1 MAATR
6 GTSGS
11 SGSRGR
17 GTSAPRENFQKV
29 VKLPRQNGAP
39 AKDLHRIPAKFLDEF
54 IDLTKLDIQRMIRG
68 RNKDLA
74 GTGSIVLS
82 EAGTKV
88 ELFLRYRQS
97 VDQEEKDKLR
107 KLEIEEARARSDR
120 AMQEKLDR
128 EAGLTNG
135 LGGPAMASTLW
146 LRFLAMIDT
155 VGLIILWYVSFV
167 YTVHIT
173 EHIIDRGT
181 IPNSI
186 LLGPFVDPTILFW
199 TIWGVM
205 VLAVVSLYYFVLWFQ
220 YKGLLFCK
228 FEIWPRLREDVWPW
242 VRNGAGWRDL
252 QLRWRQRRPGPPSL
266 PRSAESS
273 IWSDCENPAHF

>member
-135 LGGPAMASTLW
+135 LGGVSSLFGGPA
-146 LRFLAMIDT
+146 
-155 VGLIILWYVSFV
+155 
-167 YTVHIT
+167 
-173 EHIIDRGT
+173 
-181 IPNSI
+181 
-186 LLGPFVDPTILFW
+186 
-199 TIWGVM
+199 
-205 VLAVVSLYYFVLWFQ
+205 
-220 YKGLLFCK
+220 
-228 FEIWPRLREDVWPW
+228 
-242 VRNGAGWRDL
+242 
-252 QLRWRQRRPGPPSL
+252 
-266 PRSAESS
+266 SS
-273 IWSDCENPAHF
+273 